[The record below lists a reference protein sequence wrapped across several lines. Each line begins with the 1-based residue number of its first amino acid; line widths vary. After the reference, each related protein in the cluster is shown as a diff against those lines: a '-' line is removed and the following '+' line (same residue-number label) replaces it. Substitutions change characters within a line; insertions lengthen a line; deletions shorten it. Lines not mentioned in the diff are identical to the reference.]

1 MLLHILRAAVASW
14 LQLHPDSHPCRGGGM
29 QHRLLLPN
37 NSTLMPHTND
47 QGRRL
52 PCAGLGGIC
61 TFIFERS
68 DDFSQILD
76 FVRATN
82 TKYDL
87 HVEQLE
93 GDFKSGLSGLL
104 ARRPIKAVVLG
115 TRRQAKSSTSLPSP
129 HRLLVMT
136 GLHV

>member
-1 MLLHILRAAVASW
+1 
-14 LQLHPDSHPCRGGGM
+14 M
-29 QHRLLLPN
+29 QRRRYATLPFARPN
-37 NSTLMPHTND
+37 NSIIRAHTND
-47 QGRRL
+47 QGARL
-52 PCAGLGGIC
+52 LSAGLGGIC

-82 TKYDL
+82 RKYDL

-93 GDFKSGLSGLL
+93 GNFKSGLSGLL

-115 TRRQAKSSTSLPSP
+115 TRRQANSSV
-129 HRLLVMT
+129 LVSF
-136 GLHV
+136 LS